1 MLLEAMQNFQN
12 NLIVVVLFIKEM
24 CNASRVAEMSL
35 RDLGM
40 SRHNG
45 LIFVTGVRKQ
55 ILTGNLKQV
64 YDLFN
69 ISNLGQW

>member
-45 LIFVTGVRKQ
+45 LIIVTGVRKQ